1 MKKYLY
7 RLIKPSVFMLLLAL
21 FLQAGPSG
29 AEEQKDAKKQEKKSK
44 AVSML
49 FYRTGLVL
57 MPSAI
62 TIKAKEYGLG
72 FDALFDYF
80 IGDLYS
86 YRTDTKE
93 KDWLAPLKYMTIGGD
108 LKYTL
113 WGTSGFLPA
122 VAFGLSGQLPI
133 KSSDSSG
140 GKIDVTKDAG
150 FLYGIYAVGTKRL
163 SESYFTFGYMNGSMG
178 VLMSNLAKEI
188 YLENG
193 RNYLFGGF
201 HTKITSRSQIK
212 VELIYSIERNYYGYS
227 TYDTSKHRHP
237 FMINTYITSFL
248 GFEMGYLQYEKGFKL
263 IGYVHARLP
272 LYPERKEAE
281 EEDKQQQEQKQK
293 NTPPQLK
300 QPQQK
305 KPVEIQPPRT

>member
-1 MKKYLY
+1 MKKNFY
-7 RLIKPSVFMLLLAL
+7 RLVRPAAFIVLSAL
-21 FLQAGPSG
+21 ILRAFPAV
-29 AEEQKDAKKQEKKSK
+29 AEEQKDAKAQDKKSK
-44 AVSML
+44 PVSML

-93 KDWLAPLKYMTIGGD
+93 KDWLAPIKYMTIGGD

-140 GKIDVTKDAG
+140 GKIDVTKEAG
-150 FLYGIYAVGTKRL
+150 FLYGAYAVGTKRL

-212 VELIYSIERNYYGYS
+212 LELIYSIERNHYGYKD
-227 TYDTSKHRHP
+227 YDPKRHRHP
-237 FMINTYITSFL
+237 FMVNTYITSFL
-248 GFEMGYLQYEKGFKL
+248 GFEIGYLQYENGFKL

-281 EEDKQQQEQKQK
+281 EEDRLQQEQKQK
-293 NTPPQLK
+293 STPPQLRP
-300 QPQQK
+300 PQQK
-305 KPVEIQPPRT
+305 NPMEIQPPRT